1 MTRTDTVRTCVG
13 AGFANPRRA
22 MTLLLD
28 ELLTGGDCL
37 NYGCVMAL
45 LFDDFLMGGDCLN
58 YGCVRQNYGS
68 VAVQTSDCG

>member
-37 NYGCVMAL
+37 NYGCV
-45 LFDDFLMGGDCLN
+45 
-58 YGCVRQNYGS
+58 RQNYGS